1 MGISNLLQ
9 TGRSSMTAAKTAIA
23 TAGHNIANANTE
35 GFSRQRVE
43 QSAAS
48 GSPKPGSRAE
58 IGRGVNN
65 VSVSRIN
72 DEYVEKQIRN
82 STRDLGHAEEKDL
95 FLRQTEDVFNELN
108 GEGLNRLMTRFF
120 NEFRKLGNEPDNE
133 AVRQSV
139 RESTKALVNDIKRM
153 RGEVDEVRRHID
165 SRLDGYVREMN
176 SLSEELRDLNLKIKV
191 ASVQGGLPN
200 DLLDRRDQ
208 VLKHL
213 GSFAD
218 LQMHKDNEGGY
229 VVNIKGVGPLVA
241 GPTFNKFSTERS
253 PADDQGKMVD
263 SLDLKTEA
271 SANGN
276 VTHLVSGGK
285 MGALLETRDKLLSTI
300 VDRLDQL
307 AFGLSESVNMVHRQG
322 FNRYGQQGADFFKP
336 LESADRA
343 SERIDL
349 SDEVKTNVN
358 SIATAAEPE
367 SPGDNRIAIAISGL
381 QGQKLLNEG
390 KATIDDFYNS
400 IVSDIGVANAR
411 NRSVMTQQKD
421 IATQLGK
428 IREQVS
434 GVSID
439 EETANLLQFQ
449 HSFDASAKV
458 IQVADECLKTI
469 LELKR

>member
-1 MGISNLLQ
+1 
-9 TGRSSMTAAKTAIA
+9 MTAAKTAIA
-23 TAGHNIANANTE
+23 TSGHNIANANTE

-43 QSAAS
+43 QTAAES
-48 GSPKPGSRAE
+48 GGRPGSRTE
-58 IGRGVNN
+58 VGRGVSS

-82 STRDLGHAEEKDL
+82 SARDLSHAEEKDL
-95 FLRQTEDVFNELN
+95 FLRQTEDIFNELN
-108 GEGLNRLMTRFF
+108 GEGLNRLMTKFF

-153 RGEVDEVRRHID
+153 RTEVDEVRRHID
-165 SRLDGYVREMN
+165 SRVDGYVRELN
-176 SLSEELRDLNLKIKV
+176 SNAEELKDLNLRIKT
-191 ASVQGGLPN
+191 ATIAGGAPN
-200 DLLDRRDQ
+200 DLLDRRDA
-208 VLKHL
+208 VLKKM
-213 GSFAD
+213 GSYLD

-241 GPTFNKFSTERS
+241 GPVYTKFSTERS
-253 PADDQGKMVD
+253 PADNQGKMED
-263 SLDLKTEA
+263 ALDLKTEA
-271 SANGN
+271 SAAGN
-276 VTHLVSGGK
+276 VTHQVSGGK
-285 MGALLETRDKLLSTI
+285 LGALLETRDKMLSTV

-307 AFGLSESVNMVHRQG
+307 AFGLTTSVNAIHSQG
-322 FNRYGQQGADFFKP
+322 TNRYGETGAHFFKP
-336 LESADRA
+336 ISGSFRA
-343 SERIDL
+343 AELIDL
-349 SDEVKTNVN
+349 SDEVKSNVN
-358 SIATAAEPE
+358 YIATAFEPD
-367 SPGDNRIAIAISGL
+367 SPGDNRIALAISGL
-381 QGQKLLNEG
+381 QGQKLLNDG

-400 IVSDIGVANAR
+400 IVSDIGVANGR
-411 NRSVMTQQKD
+411 NRSVLTQQRD

-449 HSFDASAKV
+449 HAFDASAKV

>member
-1 MGISNLLQ
+1 
-9 TGRSSMTAAKTAIA
+9 MTAAKTAIA
-23 TAGHNIANANTE
+23 TSGHNIANANTE
-35 GFSRQRVE
+35 GYNRQRVE
-43 QSAAS
+43 QSAAV
-48 GSPKPGSRAE
+48 GSPKPGSRSE
-58 IGRGVNN
+58 VGRGVGA
-65 VSVSRIN
+65 VGVSRIN
-72 DEYVEKQIRN
+72 DEYIEKQIRN
-82 STRDLGHAEEKDL
+82 SSRDLAHAEEKDL

-153 RGEVDEVRRHID
+153 RGEIDDVRRHID
-165 SRLDGYVREMN
+165 SRMDGYVREMN
-176 SLSEELRDLNLKIKV
+176 SLSEELKDLNIKIKV
-191 ASVQGGLPN
+191 ATVGGGQPN
-200 DLLDRRDQ
+200 DLLDRRDM
-208 VLKHL
+208 VLKQL
-213 GSFAD
+213 GSYVD

-241 GPTFNKFSTERS
+241 GPMSTKFSTERT
-253 PADDQGKMVD
+253 PADDEGKLAD

-271 SANGN
+271 SANGK
-276 VTHLVSGGK
+276 VTHLVTGGK
-285 MGALLETRDKLLSTI
+285 VGALLETRDKLLSTI
-300 VDRLDQL
+300 VDRLDHL
-307 AFGLSESVNMVHRQG
+307 AFGVSQAVNQIHSQG
-322 FNRYGQQGADFFKP
+322 FNRYGQQGANFFKP
-336 LESADRA
+336 LDEVARA

-349 SDEVKTNVN
+349 SDEVKENVN
-358 SIATAAEPE
+358 FIATAFEPD

-381 QGQKLLNEG
+381 QGQKLLNDG

-449 HSFDASAKV
+449 HAFDASAKV